1 MSEKFAKALEKEYKA
16 GNVLTENGAIGYRS
30 SGTALVD
37 FNFKVGS
44 YRRKEESAI
53 VVDFTKA
60 FKEDAVLA
68 MKLLFLV
75 GDIREGMGERR
86 TFNVCLQWLV
96 DEHPEYVKAVL
107 PLIAEYTRWDYVVK
121 LLDLPTIADAA
132 WNVISRQLE
141 QDLSAMA
148 SGKPVSLLAKWLPSV
163 NTSSAATRALAHK
176 VMKRLKMDERAYRKT
191 LSALRGHLRVV
202 EKQISA
208 NEWGD
213 VDYNAVPSKAN
224 VLYRKAFMKH
234 DEERRKA
241 YLQALEKG
249 EDGVKINAGVV
260 FPYDIIARY
269 RKDRWSRA
277 ILNELDATL
286 EQMWKSLPDYVGANG
301 EGVICVVDGS
311 GSMTVQV
318 GEGSVT
324 AMDVARS
331 LGLYFAERLNGVFKE
346 KFITFSENPQLVDVS
361 KCKSLME
368 KINEC
373 NKHTEVDNTDIEKV
387 FDLILKS
394 AVKARLSQSDMP
406 RSILIISDME
416 FDEATTMSSS
426 GHGVF
431 MSHLKSLF
439 DEIGDKY
446 KAAGYILPRLVFWN
460 VNNRSGAI
468 PLKKNKAG
476 VALVSG
482 FSPAIAS
489 MVFSNK
495 LNPFAVLLERLES
508 ERYVPVGEA
517 LKEIQE

>member
-1 MSEKFAKALEKEYKA
+1 MELIEILGLEARVFAMPLE
-16 GNVLTENGAIGYRS
+16 LIH
-30 SGTALVD
+30 D
-37 FNFKVGS
+37 FAEV
-44 YRRKEESAI
+44 
-53 VVDFTKA
+53 

-86 TFNVCLQWLV
+86 TFNICLRWLV
-96 DEHPEYVKAVL
+96 QEHLEYAKAVL
-107 PLIAEYTRWDYVVK
+107 PLIAEYTRWDYLVK
-121 LLDLPTIADAA
+121 LLDFQIIADSA
-132 WNVISRQLE
+132 WDVVSKQLE
-141 QDLSAMA
+141 SDLSAMA
-148 SGKPVSLLAKWLPSV
+148 SGKTISLLAKWLPSV

-176 VMKRLKMDERAYRKT
+176 VIERLKVDEREYRRT
-191 LSALRGHLRVV
+191 LSALRGRLKVV

-224 VLYRKAFMKH
+224 VLYRVAFMKH
-234 DEERRKA
+234 DGERRMA

-249 EDGVKINAGVV
+249 EDGVKINSGVV

-269 RKDRWSRA
+269 RKDNFDWVEGA
-277 ILNELDATL
+277 TLKELDVTL
-286 EQMWKSLPDYVGANG
+286 EQMWKSLPDYVGRNG

-311 GSMTVQV
+311 GSMTVRV
-318 GEGSVT
+318 GGGSVT

-331 LGLYFAERLNGVFKE
+331 LGLYFAERLKGAFKD
-346 KFITFSENPQLVDVS
+346 KFITFSLNPQLIDIGV
-361 KCKSLME
+361 CKSLRE
-368 KINEC
+368 KIQEC
-373 NKHTEVDNTDIEKV
+373 DRHSEAENTDIEKV

-394 AVKARLSQSDMP
+394 AVNARLSQSDMP

-416 FDEATTMSSS
+416 FDSATTMSCS

-431 MSHLKSLF
+431 MSRLKSLF

-468 PLKKNKAG
+468 PLKENKAG

-482 FSPAIAS
+482 FSPSIAS

-495 LNPFAVLLERLES
+495 LDPYAVLLERLES
-508 ERYVPVGEA
+508 ERYAPVGDA
-517 LKEIQE
+517 LKRI